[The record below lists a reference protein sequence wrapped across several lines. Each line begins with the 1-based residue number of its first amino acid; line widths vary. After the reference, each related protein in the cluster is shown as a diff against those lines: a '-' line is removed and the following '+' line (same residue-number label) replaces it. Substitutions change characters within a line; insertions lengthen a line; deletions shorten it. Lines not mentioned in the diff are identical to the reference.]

1 MAFRGERRTE
11 PIPADY
17 ARSIEVLRQAKD
29 YAPDIMTKS
38 GLMLGFGEQKE
49 EVLAVMRDLREAG
62 CDIFTLGQYLSP
74 SYSNC
79 PVLNFPTPDDYAEY
93 VPEGLSMGFKAVA
106 SAPLWRSSFKA
117 DELYRQA
124 LQGMAG

>member
-1 MAFRGERRTE
+1 
-11 PIPADY
+11 
-17 ARSIEVLRQAKD
+17 
-29 YAPDIMTKS
+29 
-38 GLMLGFGEQKE
+38 
-49 EVLAVMRDLREAG
+49 MRDLREAG

-79 PVLNFPTPDDYAEY
+79 PVLNFPTLDDYAEY